1 MEKLRIGIIG
11 VGNMGSAHARNFM
24 AGLIPEAELTAICDI
39 EPIRRDWAR
48 ENLPSTVEIYDN
60 TDDFFANAP
69 VDAVVVATPHY
80 LHPVLVQE
88 AFRHGKHAL
97 SEKPAGVYTKAVREM
112 NAAAE
117 EAAKKGLVFGIM
129 FNQRTNPVYAKARE
143 LVQAGELG
151 QLKRAVWIITNWYRG
166 QGYYNSGG
174 WRATWSGEGGGVL
187 LNQDPHQ
194 LDLWQWICG
203 MPTKVHAFMQ
213 FGKGRDIE
221 VENDVTA
228 YVEYEN
234 GATGLFV
241 TSTHECPGTNR
252 LEISGDRGRIII
264 ENDKLIF
271 DRLEVSEPEYSRM
284 TAEKKMT
291 WGTPGCWHCEI
302 PCPPAPNG
310 HVEVMNNWISAI
322 LHGTPLLAPGVEGIR
337 GLTISNAM
345 HLSAWTGK
353 TVETANMDEDLY
365 YELLQQHIRE
375 STFVK
380 KNVSLNKDAGI

>member
-1 MEKLRIGIIG
+1 MAKLRVGIIG
-11 VGNMGSAHARNFM
+11 LGNMGSGHARNFT

-39 EPIRRDWAR
+39 EPIRREWAK
-48 ENLPSTVEIYDN
+48 ENLASTVEIFDN
-60 TDDFFANAP
+60 AEDFFAKAP

-80 LHPVLVQE
+80 LHPVYVQE
-88 AFRHGKHAL
+88 AFKNGKHAL
-97 SEKPAGVYTKAVREM
+97 TEKPAGVYTKAVREM
-112 NAAAE
+112 NAAAD

-129 FNQRTNPVYAKARE
+129 FNQRTNPVYQKARD
-143 LVQAGELG
+143 LIASGELG
-151 QLKRAVWIITNWYRG
+151 EIKRSVWIITDWYRS

-174 WRATWSGEGGGVL
+174 WRATWAGEGGGVL

-194 LDLWQWICG
+194 LDLWQWISG

-241 TSTHECPGTNR
+241 TSTHEAPGTNR
-252 LEISGDRGRIII
+252 LEISGDRGRLII
-264 ENDKLIF
+264 ENGKLTF
-271 DRLEVSEPEYSRM
+271 DRLRIPEPEFNAQSVNSGVSFGHP
-284 TAEKKMT
+284 E
-291 WGTPGCWHCEI
+291 CWHCEI
-302 PCPPAPNG
+302 PTQPAPNG
-310 HVEVMNNWISAI
+310 HVEVMKNWVSAI
-322 LHGTPLLAPGVEGIR
+322 LHGTELLAPGQEGTR

-345 HLSAWTGK
+345 HLSAWTGE
-353 TVETANMDEDLY
+353 TIDTANMDEDLF
-365 YELLQQHIRE
+365 YELLQKRVKE

-380 KNVSLNKDAGI
+380 KNVKLNKNASI